1 MYHDTPKSARAPHRT
16 TRAAIF
22 AGGQSITIL
31 VVMETSTTI
40 RFFSKLLVLVSFC
53 VSAVFAEEQ
62 DKDTPQ
68 NKDTLQV
75 ELNNRLSIVDIILPH
90 NSLKNSETLH
100 NWPFFAFAAPSWT
113 TNFKIQ
119 RSSGKLATF
128 KTSAAGDVNFAGLAI
143 KLDVAV
149 ELIRLLELGMQ
160 ANSATALNY
169 GRTATM
175 MGVYDVDKRNYRQ
188 DMFFTEFAYGY
199 TYLSSLTL
207 PILVLLPKSKW
218 SNIILKLSGQYAYS
232 AYTGAD
238 DGEVWKAGNANM
250 VNGFHYKCGAT
261 LIYMLPFKWVPM
273 AMVAGNVTGF
283 KHAYDFDP
291 AYKDYNP
298 GFKTVNI
305 IPMVSFKLTKT
316 WSGMFMATI
325 SRARR
330 YEEEHYKT
338 NEELL
343 QKQVGAEWDLRTI
356 MTAFTRSF

>member
-1 MYHDTPKSARAPHRT
+1 
-16 TRAAIF
+16 
-22 AGGQSITIL
+22 
-31 VVMETSTTI
+31 METSTTI

-53 VSAVFAEEQ
+53 VSAAFADEQ
-62 DKDTPQ
+62 NKDTLQ
-68 NKDTLQV
+68 KKDTLQV

-100 NWPFFAFAAPSWT
+100 NWPFFAFAASSWT

-149 ELIRLLELGMQ
+149 ELIHLLELGMQ

-188 DMFFTEFAYGY
+188 DVFFTEFAYGY